1 MTTGPLAPAAQV
13 AAIAPIE
20 ARKRRTVI
28 EPPRAWEGLGLR
40 ACGECWELLG
50 AFASRDI
57 RLRYRQ
63 TALGVGWVLLQPLLG
78 AGLFAFLFGKVAR
91 LDSGGKPY
99 FLFSYAG
106 LLGWMVFANTVTRA
120 GAVLI
125 QNASVITKVYFP
137 RIVLPL
143 SAALSSLLD
152 FVVALA
158 MLLVL
163 LPAAGIGFSA
173 RMLLLPAWILILLAL
188 ALGCGLIGG
197 ALGVKYRDVPYI
209 TPVLIQFLTY
219 ASPVAYGIA
228 AVPAHLR
235 RWLWLN
241 PLSAPL
247 EACRWSLLGTGSLD
261 AEALT
266 YSALT
271 AFLLLIAGAWVFNR
285 LENNFADVI

>member
-1 MTTGPLAPAAQV
+1 MTTNPTLLPSTGVEPP
-13 AAIAPIE
+13 
-20 ARKRRTVI
+20 RKRRTVI

-40 ACGECWELLG
+40 ACAESRELLW
-50 AFASRDI
+50 AFALRDI

-63 TALGVGWVLLQPLLG
+63 TVLGVGWVLLQPLLG

-106 LLGWMVFANTVTRA
+106 LLGWMVFANTVTKA
-120 GAVLI
+120 GTVLI

-137 RIVLPL
+137 RILLPL
-143 SAALSSLLD
+143 SAVLSSLLD
-152 FVVALA
+152 FAVALA
-158 MLLVL
+158 MMFVL
-163 LPAAGIGFSA
+163 LAVAGIGFSA

-197 ALGVKYRDVPYI
+197 ALGAKYRDVPYI

-228 AVPAHLR
+228 AVPEHLR

-247 EACRWSLLGTGSLD
+247 EACRWSLLGVGALN

-266 YSALT
+266 YSAAAAVLS
-271 AFLLLIAGAWVFNR
+271 LIAGAWVFNR
-285 LENNFADVI
+285 LENSFADVI